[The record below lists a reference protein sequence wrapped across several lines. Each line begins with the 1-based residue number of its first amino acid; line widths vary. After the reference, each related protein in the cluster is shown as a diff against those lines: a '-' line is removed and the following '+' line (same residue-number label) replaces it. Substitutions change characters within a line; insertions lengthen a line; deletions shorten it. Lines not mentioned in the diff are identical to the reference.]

1 MTVPDAGVVLIRHGD
16 VGVKSAHVQAEM
28 EGVLADRVAA
38 MLDDRGIRGTI
49 DREWGRLFVRTA
61 DTDRATA
68 AVTDVFGVHTA
79 SPARSVPPRMD
90 AIADALATTA
100 EATYDGGS
108 FAVEARRTGDHDFSS
123 HDVGRLGGEA
133 VWAAVED
140 RFEPRVDLD
149 DPDHTFFVEVRDDEA
164 FVFREKREGPGGF
177 PLGTQAPLVALVS
190 GGIDSP
196 VAAWFAMRRGAP
208 VIPLYLD
215 LGEYGGA
222 DHRAR
227 ALSTIRTLSDY
238 APEHDLRP
246 RVVDAEPVVDRLV
259 DGVDSTRMLSYRRFM
274 YRVAE
279 HVAERADAAGIVTG
293 EALGQKSSQTA
304 RNLNAVD
311 RATTLPIHRPLLA
324 RDKQEIV
331 AQARRIGTFE
341 DSTVD
346 AGCDR
351 VAPDKPAT
359 RATVDA
365 VETAE
370 PDDLF
375 ALAKD
380 AAASLRVLDTGR
392 PAGEV
397 P

>member
-1 MTVPDAGVVLIRHGD
+1 MTVPDADVVLIRHGD

-28 EGVLADRVAA
+28 EGVLAERIVA
-38 MLDDRGIRGTI
+38 MLDDRGIRGSV
-49 DREWGRLFVRTA
+49 DREWGRLFVRT
-61 DTDRATA
+61 DDPERATA
-68 AVTDVFGVHTA
+68 AVTDVFGVHSA
-79 SPARSVPPRMD
+79 SPARSVVPTIDRIQD
-90 AIADALATTA
+90 ELADVAR
-100 EATYDGGS
+100 ATYDGGS
-108 FAVEARRTGDHDFSS
+108 FAVEARRTGDHDYTSQ
-123 HDVGRLGGEA
+123 DVGRLGGDA

-140 RFEPRVDLD
+140 RFEPRVDLE
-149 DPDHTFFVEVRDDEA
+149 DPDHRFFVEVRESEA

-215 LGEYGGA
+215 LGDYGGV

-227 ALSTIRTLSDY
+227 AVSTVETLSRY
-238 APEHDLRP
+238 APDHDVRP
-246 RVVDAEPVVDRLV
+246 RVVDAEAAVDRLV
-259 DGVDSTRMLSYRRFM
+259 DAVDSTRMLSYRRFM

-279 HVAERADAAGIVTG
+279 HVAEREDAAGIVTG

-311 RATTLPIHRPLLA
+311 RATSLPIHRPLLV

-331 AQARRIGTFE
+331 AQARRIGTYE
-341 DSTVD
+341 DAVID

-359 RATVDA
+359 RATVEA
-365 VETAE
+365 VEAAE

-375 ALAKD
+375 ALAAD
-380 AAASLRVLDTGR
+380 AAASVRVLDAGR

-397 P
+397 S